1 MKQVFGIAFL
11 LILTLTACQRN
22 ASGSKQFDTK
32 TQSVLDQL
40 IEAHGGKAYTSAN
53 YTFEFRGKAYSFVE
67 SKKGSSYEL
76 KYEKEG
82 KSIKETLVNGDFNRW
97 IDGKQLELSADE
109 ESRYSGGINSVI
121 YFATLPYR
129 LLDPAVN
136 AQVLNEVQIE
146 GKEYIEMRVTF
157 DQEGGGN
164 DHDDE
169 YMYWIN
175 KANHQL
181 DFLAYNYSVNKGGV
195 RFRSAF
201 NKRNVGGVVFQDYI
215 NYKADVGTPLED
227 LPQLWEQGQLKE
239 LSKILT
245 ENVVNNSK

>member
-1 MKQVFGIAFL
+1 MKQLFGIAIVL
-11 LILTLTACQRN
+11 LLTFTSCQRKV
-22 ASGSKQFDTK
+22 SKGKQFDAR
-32 TQSVLDQL
+32 TQQVLDQL
-40 IEAHGGKAYTSAN
+40 IEAHGGEAYTSAN
-53 YTFEFRGKAYSFVE
+53 YTFEFRGKTYSFVE
-67 SKKGSSYEL
+67 SKNVSSYEL
-76 KYEKEG
+76 NYEKDG
-82 KSIKETLVNGDFNRW
+82 QSIKETLVNGNFNRW
-97 IDGKQLELSADE
+97 INGEQLELSADE
-109 ESRYSGGINSVI
+109 KSRLSGGINSVI

-136 AQVLNEVQIE
+136 AQVLKEVEIE
-146 GKEYIEMRVTF
+146 GKPYIEMRVTF
-157 DQEGGGN
+157 DQEGGGK

-175 KANHQL
+175 KESNQL

-201 NKRNVGGVVFQDYI
+201 NKRNVGGIIFQDYI
-215 NYKADVGTPLED
+215 NYKAEVGTALED

-245 ENVVNNSK
+245 ENVINNSK